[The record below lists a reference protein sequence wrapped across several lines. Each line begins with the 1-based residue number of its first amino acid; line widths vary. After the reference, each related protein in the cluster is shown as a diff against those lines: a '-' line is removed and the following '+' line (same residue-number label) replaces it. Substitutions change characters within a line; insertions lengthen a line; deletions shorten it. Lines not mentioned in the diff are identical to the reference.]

1 MISVVATFEMWVTM
15 ALIVAAVVA
24 YASEKLSIEVTSV
37 SIIAFL
43 LVFFH
48 IFPVTTLHSGS
59 VLDAGKI
66 LSGFANPALIA
77 VVALLV
83 IGQGL
88 VRTGAL
94 DHFVRRLVILR
105 RRYPNGTIIL
115 TLSCVMVLSAVL
127 NNTPVVVI
135 FIPIMTALSDRLG
148 GSVSGLMMPLSFAA
162 ILGGMTTL
170 IGSSTNLLVS
180 STVMNLGHMPIGFF
194 DFTIPGIVLAIVGI
208 AYAIFVLPKLLPD
221 RASPARELMGDIDT
235 QYLTQIAV
243 GSGSPLIGRTA
254 NADILAFSSDITIR
268 LVQRGEHAF
277 VPPLDEVTL
286 RAGDEVVVSATRE
299 ALTHLLEN
307 APEIL
312 HGTSSAPGDQILGEV
327 VVAPASRMIGR
338 NLTQLGFHYQTHCI
352 VLGIQ
357 RRSRMIR
364 ARMDEIRLD
373 AGDVLLVLGQAT
385 DVMDLRA
392 NRDVLLL
399 ERSTHELID
408 RSRSTRATII
418 FLTVIA
424 LAASGLIPIVVVAVA
439 GAAAMVTTG
448 CLNIHQ
454 ASRAID
460 RQVIYLV
467 GAALAL
473 GTALEATGGA
483 QFLAH
488 LLVSALGN
496 AGPAVVLSAFFLLVA
511 AFTNVLSNNA
521 TAVLFTPIA
530 LNVAAEL
537 GITDPSIFIYALIF
551 AANCSFATPMSYQ
564 TNLLV
569 MAPGHYKFSDFL
581 RAGLPLI
588 ALLWLTFSLFAP
600 WYYGLI

>member
-1 MISVVATFEMWVTM
+1 
-15 ALIVAAVVA
+15 
-24 YASEKLSIEVTSV
+24 
-37 SIIAFL
+37 
-43 LVFFH
+43 
-48 IFPVTTLHSGS
+48 
-59 VLDAGKI
+59 
-66 LSGFANPALIA
+66 
-77 VVALLV
+77 
-83 IGQGL
+83 
-88 VRTGAL
+88 
-94 DHFVRRLVILR
+94 
-105 RRYPNGTIIL
+105 
-115 TLSCVMVLSAVL
+115 
-127 NNTPVVVI
+127 
-135 FIPIMTALSDRLG
+135 
-148 GSVSGLMMPLSFAA
+148 
-162 ILGGMTTL
+162 
-170 IGSSTNLLVS
+170 
-180 STVMNLGHMPIGFF
+180 
-194 DFTIPGIVLAIVGI
+194 
-208 AYAIFVLPKLLPD
+208 
-221 RASPARELMGDIDT
+221 
-235 QYLTQIAV
+235 
-243 GSGSPLIGRTA
+243 
-254 NADILAFSSDITIR
+254 
-268 LVQRGEHAF
+268 
-277 VPPLDEVTL
+277 
-286 RAGDEVVVSATRE
+286 
-299 ALTHLLEN
+299 
-307 APEIL
+307 
-312 HGTSSAPGDQILGEV
+312 
-327 VVAPASRMIGR
+327 
-338 NLTQLGFHYQTHCI
+338 
-352 VLGIQ
+352 
-357 RRSRMIR
+357 MIR

-408 RSRSTRATII
+408 RSRSSRATLI

-424 LAASGLIPIVVVAVA
+424 VAASGLVPIVVVAVA
-439 GAAAMVTTG
+439 GAAAMVTMG
-448 CLNIHQ
+448 CLNVHQ

-488 LLVSALGN
+488 LLVSTFGN

-511 AFTNVLSNNA
+511 VFTNVLSNNA

-537 GITDPSIFIYALIF
+537 GITDPSIFIYAVIF

-600 WYYGLI
+600 WYYGLY